1 MRRFRP
7 ALRRTS
13 VTLAVVSLLAACAS
27 DAPTETETLA
37 GAYRARVFR
46 VTPPGQAEI
55 DVLAAGGSLT
65 ITVGEDNV
73 TSGSLSLPASVTG
86 ESALTESMAGTVERT
101 VTSSESVANFQFR
114 QTADTFVRDLV
125 WARNRDVLSVS
136 NQSAGGARFTIML
149 AR

>member
-1 MRRFRP
+1 MRRLLP

-13 VTLAVVSLLAACAS
+13 VTLAVVSLLTACAS

-37 GAYRARVFR
+37 GTYRAQVFR
-46 VTPPGQAEI
+46 VTPPGRAEI

-86 ESALTESMAGTVERT
+86 ESALTESMAGTVARA
-101 VTSSESVANFQFR
+101 VTSLESVASFQFR
-114 QTADTFVRDLV
+114 QAADTFVRDLV
-125 WARNRDVLSVS
+125 WTRNRDVLSVS
-136 NQSAGGARFTIML
+136 NQAAGGARFTIML